1 MVLENF
7 ILFIQS
13 GKCNGSGVKGR
24 GKPVVRTRPG
34 PNAFQGATKAGTT
47 NQTKSNVHHATMIM
61 QQQAPVTNNNNNNKV
76 LITTNVPVV
85 TSAQPPGSPM
95 SSDKQNFGQQNKTVM
110 QSSQQQQSQARG
122 LQCKPAPM
130 QPQYQQMFMQQMQ
143 QLQHQQ
149 QIQQQCQQ
157 QQTQSAQQ
165 QIQPKPLMGTFISAP
180 TTTLPC
186 HSLNT
191 RFSLRMEILYTYI
204 PSRVSW
210 NRISILHDTPTR
222 YQTN

>member
-1 MVLENF
+1 MVLDF
-7 ILFIQS
+7 IFVFIQS

-34 PNAFQGATKAGTT
+34 PNAFQGATKAGSA

-61 QQQAPVTNNNNNNKV
+61 QQQAPVSNSNNNNKV

-95 SSDKQNFGQQNKTVM
+95 STADKQNFGQQNKTVM
-110 QSSQQQQSQARG
+110 QSPQQQQPQSRG
-122 LQCKPAPM
+122 LQCKPTPM

-157 QQTQSAQQ
+157 QQQQQQNNQQ
-165 QIQPKPLMGTFISAP
+165 QIQPKPLMGEFRIIV
-180 TTTLPC
+180 
-186 HSLNT
+186 
-191 RFSLRMEILYTYI
+191 ILLY
-204 PSRVSW
+204 
-210 NRISILHDTPTR
+210 NSITSK
-222 YQTN
+222 